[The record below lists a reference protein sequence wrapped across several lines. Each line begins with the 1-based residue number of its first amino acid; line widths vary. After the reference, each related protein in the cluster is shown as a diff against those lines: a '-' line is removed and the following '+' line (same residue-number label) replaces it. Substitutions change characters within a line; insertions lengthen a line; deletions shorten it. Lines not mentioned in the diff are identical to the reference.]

1 MPSEISLRPSRFASQ
16 RRNAPSHS
24 SGMRFPFSSWL
35 RAGIEVYEYRAAF
48 LHSKTMVIDGVWS
61 TVGSTNLDRR
71 SFALN
76 DELNLVIYDRA
87 VARRLDEIFAQDL
100 ELSRRVTYEDWR
112 RRGIVSRLL
121 ELLAIPIKDQL

>member
-1 MPSEISLRPSRFASQ
+1 MSWAV
-16 RRNAPSHS
+16 S
-24 SGMRFPFSSWL
+24 S
-35 RAGIEVYEYRAAF
+35 RAGIEVYEYRAAL

-87 VARRLDEIFAQDL
+87 IAGRLDRDL
-100 ELSRRVTYEDWR
+100 RPGPRAVPAAVTYEDWR
-112 RRGIVSRLL
+112 RRGIGSRLL
-121 ELLAIPIKDQL
+121 ELLAVPIKGQM